1 VRLDRFLRNPQLR
14 TTYDRTRQTEYQ
26 LNSTTPSTIRTGTNW
41 RPLLGVS
48 GDLRNGAHADLQLER
63 STTQELNQVLGSSL
77 KTTRNT
83 NLRLSLSR
91 SYTQGQKV
99 NFLGKETVVKSTV
112 SLGATGTY
120 SRNSSETRLLDSGGG
135 ATGITQ
141 PTDSDRLAVNGTG
154 SYGFSNNVTGNV
166 TLGYGQD
173 RDLVAKIVHRNVIVE
188 LRASFT
194 F

>member
-1 VRLDRFLRNPQLR
+1 MI
-14 TTYDRTRQTEYQ
+14 
-26 LNSTTPSTIRTGTNW
+26 NSGSSW

-48 GDLRNGAHADLQLER
+48 GDLRNGAHTDVQIER
-63 STTQELNQVLGSSL
+63 TITQILNQTLGSSL
-77 KTTRNT
+77 TTTRVT
-83 NLRLSLSR
+83 NVRVSLSR

-112 SLGATGTY
+112 SLGMTGTY
-120 SRNSSETRLLDSGGG
+120 GRNSSDVKILNPNGSVAGVTLPSD
-135 ATGITQ
+135 T
-141 PTDSDRLAVNGTG
+141 DRLAVNGTG

-173 RDLVAKIVHRNVIVE
+173 RNLVSKITTRNVIVE